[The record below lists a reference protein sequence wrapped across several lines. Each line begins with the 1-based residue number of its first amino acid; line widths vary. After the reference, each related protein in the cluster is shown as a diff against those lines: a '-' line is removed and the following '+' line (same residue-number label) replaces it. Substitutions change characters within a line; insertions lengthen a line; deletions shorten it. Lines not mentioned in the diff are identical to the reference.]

1 MYWEGNGVDVV
12 LMAPPKL
19 VSLAGPRRSV
29 KVDAKIIR
37 PPEDTGSV
45 HQALLGIP
53 LSMFEG
59 ETCFST
65 IKVSLAS
72 KFREGTLEGHCGG
85 DSTRWVS
92 AQLQSAVASMHGLQA
107 GQFGNRLGR
116 HICMPPMSPFLCFW
130 DGSDALK
137 SAAPHRM
144 SETER
149 QGSWAAEVQ
158 QLVQAAKLEL
168 KAARADLQR
177 IVNAN
182 KQRGQTDRARHNRA
196 IGQQKM
202 QQKSKSKGTSD
213 SSKARMR

>member
-29 KVDAKIIR
+29 NVDAKIIR

-45 HQALLGIP
+45 QQALLLGIP

-72 KFREGTLEGHCGG
+72 KVREGTLEGHCGG

-92 AQLQSAVASMHGLQA
+92 AQLQSVVASMHGLQA
-107 GQFGNRLGR
+107 GQFGNGLGQ

-137 SAAPHRM
+137 PAAPHRM

-177 IVNAN
+177 IVPIS
-182 KQRGQTDRARHNRA
+182 RGDRQTEPDTT
-196 IGQQKM
+196 GQ
-202 QQKSKSKGTSD
+202 
-213 SSKARMR
+213 